1 MEMCFP
7 PDRYD
12 AKRHFMNRPAAEQQ
26 VFLASVAFD
35 LTVAVRGL
43 LLELDGSELV
53 RTLTGVNELQHKL
66 TSQIA
71 ALGTGS
77 KGYPDDVFWQIL
89 HETAAGHALSRTLD
103 RALTFA
109 ATREFSN

>member
-1 MEMCFP
+1 MT
-7 PDRYD
+7 D

-26 VFLASVAFD
+26 VFLASTAFD
-35 LTVAVRGL
+35 LTVAARAL
-43 LLELDGSELV
+43 LVDLDGRELV
-53 RTLTGVNELQHKL
+53 KALTGVNELQHKL

-77 KGYPDDVFWQIL
+77 PCYPEDVFWQIL
-89 HETAAGHALSRTLD
+89 HETAAGHALSETLD

-109 ATREFSN
+109 ATREFSK